1 MPGEKQAEKPTTQ
14 ERLKQITDK
23 IEAGIRDLF
32 ASDQYRAYLSTMS
45 RFHQYS
51 FNNSVLIYLQNPKA
65 TRVASYT
72 KWKDSFGRQVK
83 RGEHGITIIAPT
95 PYKKKVE
102 EVKTDPDTKLPLL
115 DKDGREITEERII
128 TIPYFK
134 PVFVFDVSQTEG
146 RPLPQIVHDLTGN
159 VEHYEAFLE
168 AMKRS
173 SPVPVLFDPDVR
185 GDGFYSSV
193 DREIHIR
200 EGMSEVQTVC
210 ALAHEMAHASLH
222 NTGAGSMDE
231 RDAARYERAD
241 ILGVDALYSEDWIS
255 PDKVPEG
262 MYRYSLRGGREG
274 DPGLPCAVENG
285 VTVNFTGCL
294 LTLEPLPIPESG
306 ALEIGGEDLGFRGEE
321 ITAAEFRWENRKDRR
336 TQEVE
341 AESVSYAVCQYYGIE
356 TAANSFGYIAE
367 WSKSHELRE
376 LKDSLETIN
385 RTAAKMIGDIDRNF
399 SEICKER
406 GIVTE
411 ERAEEPA
418 PEDPARAVEDAF
430 RKAPDKAFLI
440 YQLREDSP
448 AELRFMG
455 LSRLQNPPDKANYAP
470 VYVGSLNPETDLSD
484 ETSRMLALEDLY
496 SQFNA
501 DEKPE
506 GYTGHSLSVSDV
518 IALKNGGAVSYHYC
532 DSVGFRELPD
542 FIKPENYLRNA
553 ELQTEDDPGMIDG
566 IINNGRR
573 EQNVPETEKRVSVMA
588 KLREAERK
596 PKPPKKAKETK
607 KDEPHL

>member
-1 MPGEKQAEKPTTQ
+1 M
-14 ERLKQITDK
+14 
-23 IEAGIRDLF
+23 
-32 ASDQYRAYLSTMS
+32 
-45 RFHQYS
+45 
-51 FNNSVLIYLQNPKA
+51 
-65 TRVASYT
+65 
-72 KWKDSFGRQVK
+72 
-83 RGEHGITIIAPT
+83 
-95 PYKKKVE
+95 
-102 EVKTDPDTKLPLL
+102 
-115 DKDGREITEERII
+115 
-128 TIPYFK
+128 
-134 PVFVFDVSQTEG
+134 
-146 RPLPQIVHDLTGN
+146 
-159 VEHYEAFLE
+159 
-168 AMKRS
+168 
-173 SPVPVLFDPDVR
+173 
-185 GDGFYSSV
+185 
-193 DREIHIR
+193 
-200 EGMSEVQTVC
+200 
-210 ALAHEMAHASLH
+210 
-222 NTGAGSMDE
+222 
-231 RDAARYERAD
+231 
-241 ILGVDALYSEDWIS
+241 
-255 PDKVPEG
+255 
-262 MYRYSLRGGREG
+262 
-274 DPGLPCAVENG
+274 
-285 VTVNFTGCL
+285 TVNFTGCL

-367 WSKSHELRE
+367 WSKSHELKE
-376 LKDSLETIN
+376 LKESLETIN

-411 ERAEEPA
+411 ALAEEPA
-418 PEDPARAVEDAF
+418 PEDPTRTIEDAF
-430 RKAPDKAFLI
+430 RKALDKAFLI

-455 LSRLQNPPDKANYAP
+455 LSRLQSPPDKANYAP
-470 VYVGSLNPETDLSD
+470 VYVGNLNPETDLSD

-506 GYTGHSLSVSDV
+506 GFTGHSLSVSDV
-518 IALKNGGAVSYHYC
+518 IALKNDGAVSYHYC

-553 ELQTEDDPGMIDG
+553 ELQMEDDPGMIDG

-573 EQNVPETEKRVSVMA
+573 EQNAPETEKRVSVMA

>member
-185 GDGFYSSV
+185 EDGFYNTV
-193 DREIHIR
+193 DREIH
-200 EGMSEVQTVC
+200 
-210 ALAHEMAHASLH
+210 
-222 NTGAGSMDE
+222 TG
-231 RDAARYERAD
+231 
-241 ILGVDALYSEDWIS
+241 
-255 PDKVPEG
+255 
-262 MYRYSLRGGREG
+262 
-274 DPGLPCAVENG
+274 
-285 VTVNFTGCL
+285 
-294 LTLEPLPIPESG
+294 
-306 ALEIGGEDLGFRGEE
+306 
-321 ITAAEFRWENRKDRR
+321 
-336 TQEVE
+336 
-341 AESVSYAVCQYYGIE
+341 
-356 TAANSFGYIAE
+356 
-367 WSKSHELRE
+367 SHL
-376 LKDSLETIN
+376 
-385 RTAAKMIGDIDRNF
+385 
-399 SEICKER
+399 
-406 GIVTE
+406 
-411 ERAEEPA
+411 
-418 PEDPARAVEDAF
+418 
-430 RKAPDKAFLI
+430 
-440 YQLREDSP
+440 
-448 AELRFMG
+448 
-455 LSRLQNPPDKANYAP
+455 
-470 VYVGSLNPETDLSD
+470 
-484 ETSRMLALEDLY
+484 
-496 SQFNA
+496 
-501 DEKPE
+501 
-506 GYTGHSLSVSDV
+506 
-518 IALKNGGAVSYHYC
+518 AVSAISSLYMASSSSLMRRRQATGSSC
-532 DSVGFRELPD
+532 SERSRIPVSSPTPD
-542 FIKPENYLRNA
+542 APASISE
-553 ELQTEDDPGMIDG
+553 
-566 IINNGRR
+566 
-573 EQNVPETEKRVSVMA
+573 
-588 KLREAERK
+588 
-596 PKPPKKAKETK
+596 
-607 KDEPHL
+607 